1 MREVGSDRYGRMLER
16 HHEVV
21 RAGLLEHGGVE
32 QGTQGDSFFAVF
44 TSPSASVAAALQIQ
58 QQLSAFDWP
67 DGVALRVRI
76 GVHSGEASTAATGLV
91 GYEVHRAA
99 RIAAVGYG
107 GQVLLSSAA
116 AGLVEDTL
124 EPGVT
129 LRDLGSHRLKDLGH
143 PETIF
148 QLVADGI
155 ELNFPPLRSLD
166 NPELA
171 NNLPTSLSPFIGRE
185 EEVAEV
191 LDLVATSRL
200 VTLTGSGGSGKTR
213 LALQV
218 AAELLDGTGEGVWF
232 VDLATISNPDEVASC
247 VLTSLGLRP
256 QPESSALES
265 LLNTLKTQN
274 ALLTLDNCEH
284 VIGAVAKLVD
294 VLGRGCPRISIMTTS
309 REPLGTDGEKV
320 YRVRSL
326 SLPSEIIEGV
336 SDLEGS
342 DAVNLFLA
350 RTNSRD
356 STFVLDDDA
365 APMVASICRRL
376 DGIPL
381 AIELAA
387 SRLSSM
393 SLEDLLDRL
402 DQRFRL
408 LTGGSR
414 NALPR
419 QQTLGAMVAWS
430 YDLLNEPERD
440 VLRRL
445 SVFVGGFDL
454 KAAEYVCST
463 DELESFDVADIV
475 SSLVNK
481 SLVSGERTSTAFR
494 YRLLET
500 IRQYAADQL
509 IQIGGERVTSEVRR
523 RHADYFRELC
533 EGAAPFLRGPDQGV
547 WMKRF
552 DVEWDN
558 IQSAWRHF
566 LDDPDDY
573 VAVMSLGVSLSP
585 FLGSRLK
592 VAPIEWLKIALEGT
606 PQGPTLFRGQ
616 ALLALGDLR
625 GMTSNGKEELGA
637 ALSYL
642 EEARRIAV
650 ELGERPLEAR
660 AMAMT
665 ALATRTLGDVEKGQ
679 QLGRDAFELAQ
690 ASGDPH
696 AIGHATL
703 VRALT
708 EMDSSTAHDY
718 FLQALDYFRRVGDL
732 LGVCTAL
739 IGLSITGGLFAGD
752 AREAKA
758 LTDEALAI
766 AEEIG
771 SPFHTQILWTNH
783 GITLFLLGELEE
795 SERFS
800 RRALFAARRLGLSPW
815 ALYWIVFGLGCTA
828 TARGDL
834 ERGAI
839 LLGAHDAMEESLTGT
854 IGYWS
859 PMEIAARENNRSTL
873 IDTLGVGELE
883 RLVAVG
889 RGLSLDRLVE
899 YALGR
904 VGVAR

>member
-1 MREVGSDRYGRMLER
+1 M
-16 HHEVV
+16 
-21 RAGLLEHGGVE
+21 RAGLLKHGGVE

-44 TSPSASVAAALQIQ
+44 TSPSACVAAALQIQ
-58 QQLSAFDWP
+58 RQLASVEWP
-67 DGVALRVRI
+67 DDVALKVRM
-76 GVHSGEASTAATGLV
+76 GVHSGEASTASTGLV

-124 EPGVT
+124 DADVT
-129 LRDLGSHRLKDLGH
+129 LLDLGSHRLKDLGH

-148 QLVADGI
+148 QLVAEGM
-155 ELNFPPLRSLD
+155 ELDFPPLRSLD
-166 NPELA
+166 NPEFA
-171 NNLPTSLSPFIGRE
+171 NNLPTSLSPFIGRGA
-185 EEVAEV
+185 EVAEV
-191 LDLVATSRL
+191 LELVKSSRL

-218 AAELLDGTGEGVWF
+218 AAELLDGSGEGVWF
-232 VDLATISNPDEVASC
+232 VDLATISNPDEVPSC
-247 VLTSLGLRP
+247 VLSSLGLRP
-256 QPESSALES
+256 QLDSTALES
-265 LLNTLKTQN
+265 LLNTLKSQN

-284 VIGAVAKLVD
+284 VISAVAKLVD
-294 VLGRGCPRISIMTTS
+294 VIGRGCPRISIMATS
-309 REPLGTDGEKV
+309 REPLGTDGETV

-326 SLPSEIIEGV
+326 SLPAETIEGV

-350 RTNSRD
+350 RTSSRD
-356 STFVLDDDA
+356 STFVLDDEA

-393 SLEDLLDRL
+393 SLEDLHDRL

-481 SLVSGERTSTAFR
+481 SLVSGERTSTALR

-509 IQIGGERVTSEVRR
+509 IQIGGEVVATQVRR
-523 RHADYFRELC
+523 RHAEYFLQLC
-533 EGAAPFLRGPDQGV
+533 EGAETLLIGPEQGV

-558 IQSAWRHF
+558 IQAAWRHY
-566 LDDPDDY
+566 LDDPDGY
-573 VAVMSLGVSLSP
+573 EAALSFGVSLSP

-592 VAPIEWLKIALEGT
+592 VSPVEWMRTALDGT
-606 PQGPTLFRGQ
+606 AGATPLRAR
-616 ALLALGDLR
+616 ALLAVGELR
-625 GMTSNGKEELGA
+625 MMTSGVGADLAAARSYFDEGRRLAIELA
-637 ALSYL
+637 D
-642 EEARRIAV
+642 
-650 ELGERPLEAR
+650 RPLEAR
-660 AMAMT
+660 LLAVT
-665 ALATRTLGDVEKGQ
+665 ALVSRTSGDSENGER
-679 QLGRDAFELAQ
+679 LAREAYDMAQ
-690 ASGDPH
+690 ASGDPV
-696 AIGHATL
+696 AIGHASII
-703 VRALT
+703 RALT
-708 EMDSSTAHDY
+708 ERDFSTAHGY
-718 FLQALDYFRRVGDL
+718 FLETIDYLRGLGDL
-732 LGVCTAL
+732 LSVCTAL
-739 IGLSITGGLFAGD
+739 IGLSITGGLYAGD
-752 AREAKA
+752 AREARA

-771 SPFHTQILWTNH
+771 SQFHTQILWINH
-783 GITLFLLGELEE
+783 GITIFLLGEVDEA
-795 SERFS
+795 ERFS
-800 RRALFAARRLGLSPW
+800 RRALFQARRLGFNPGN
-815 ALYWIVFGLGCTA
+815 LYWIVFGLGCCA
-828 TARGDL
+828 TTRGDL

-839 LLGAHDAMEESLTGT
+839 LLGAHDALGESLPGSF
-854 IGYWS
+854 GYWT
-859 PMEIAARENNRSTL
+859 PIEIAMRENNRNTL
-873 IDTLGVGELE
+873 FYALGDEEFE
-883 RLVAVG
+883 RLVAIG
-889 RGLSLDRLVE
+889 KGLSLDRVVE
-899 YALGR
+899 YGLGR
-904 VGVAR
+904 VDVAR